1 VSEPAPFGPYYF
13 SLTDEEVRVA
23 ASRIAFRGDLS
34 RRFERDH
41 VAPLVAFVLL
51 LVFVA
56 ILAFSGLLNRRIA
69 EAALLLGAIAFMASR
84 FVSHWRLRGAHKSS
98 LAAVQ
103 AVARWRDLQV
113 LVDLDGACLKGVE
126 AARRC
131 SFGAG
136 ARIEN
141 VAGLIY
147 LWPKEGEPILI
158 PVRAFADPGEVE
170 RFVNFARRRMA
181 DRSGFNA
188 SC

>member
-1 VSEPAPFGPYYF
+1 VSEPVAFGPYYF

-23 ASRIAFRGDLS
+23 AARIALCGDLS
-34 RRFERDH
+34 RRFARDY

-69 EAALLLGAIAFMASR
+69 EATLLLGAIAFMAIR
-84 FVSHWRLRGAHKSS
+84 LVSHWRLRGEHKSC

-103 AVARWRDLQV
+103 AVASGRLQL
-113 LVDLDGACLKGVE
+113 LVDHNGASLNGVE

-131 SFGAG
+131 PFGAG

-147 LWPKEGEPILI
+147 LWPREGQPIVV

-170 RFVNFARRRMA
+170 RFLDFAQA
-181 DRSGFNA
+181 TDR
-188 SC
+188 

>member
-1 VSEPAPFGPYYF
+1 VSEPAPFGPYCF
-13 SLTDEEVRVA
+13 SLTDEEVQVA
-23 ASRIAFRGDLS
+23 AARIALFGDLS

-41 VAPLVAFVLL
+41 VVPLVAFVLL

-69 EAALLLGAIAFMASR
+69 EAVLLVGAIAFMASR
-84 FVSHWRLRGAHKSS
+84 LVSHWRLRGAHKSS

-113 LVDLDGACLKGVE
+113 LVDHDGACLKGAQ
-126 AARRC
+126 AARCC
-131 SFGAG
+131 SFGVG

-147 LWPKEGEPILI
+147 LWPPEGVPILI
-158 PVRAFADPGEVE
+158 PVRAFADPDEVE
-170 RFVNFARRRMA
+170 RFLNFAQRRMA
-181 DRSGFNA
+181 GRSGFNG
-188 SC
+188 SS